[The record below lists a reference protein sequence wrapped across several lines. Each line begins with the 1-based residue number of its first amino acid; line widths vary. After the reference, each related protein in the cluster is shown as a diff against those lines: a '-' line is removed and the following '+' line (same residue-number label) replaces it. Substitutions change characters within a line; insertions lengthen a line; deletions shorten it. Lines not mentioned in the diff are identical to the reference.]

1 MSGAG
6 LVAIEKPVFVK
17 KKHELSDLLKRVQ
30 AGSVQAVDLIVETMN
45 EKDETK
51 VSLKTR
57 LECAKLLLDIEI
69 KVSAEI
75 SRDQL
80 TRQIAEIK
88 ANPLP
93 IGNGSTV
100 PGRQAPRKD
109 FTTIQTVK

>member
-1 MSGAG
+1 MSSNMVKA
-6 LVAIEKPVFVK
+6 VDKPVFVK
-17 KKHELSDLLKRVQ
+17 NKHELSDLLKRVQ
-30 AGSVQAVDLIVETMN
+30 AGSVQAVDLIVTTMN
-45 EKDETK
+45 APEEQ

-57 LECAKLLLDIEI
+57 LECAKLLLEIEI

-93 IGNGSTV
+93 IGHGSTV
-100 PGRQAPRKD
+100 GGRKPPIKD
-109 FTTIQTVK
+109 FTTIHAVK